1 MLFYASINP
10 LFEWQISEVV
20 TDFPSSYEVHILH
33 SPWRAYLGN
42 SLNDKSYVFA
52 QIQVS
57 ENDKACSVSDLS
69 SVVNRSR
76 KDELLE
82 QLSLTRQFNYDRIDW
97 VMGWLLIEVVLSVA
111 YGLWFTN
118 WHEHRPVSDAIIPAV
133 VATICFCIIFSQ
145 VMRVW
150 GARVAFDGIA
160 NCHGIITFNA
170 NLSKISYSIVILLFT
185 GIFAELVALA
195 IMIYQVA
202 IAVSKRRES
211 SKSSVG

>member
-20 TDFPSSYEVHILH
+20 TDFPSSYDVEIFH

-57 ENDKACSVSDLS
+57 ENNEACSVRDISF
-69 SVVNRSR
+69 VVNWSR
-76 KDELLE
+76 KDKLLE
-82 QLSLTRQFNYDRIDW
+82 QLSLTRQFNYDSIDW
-97 VMGWLLIEVVLSVA
+97 IMGWLLIEVVLSVA
-111 YGLWFTN
+111 YSFWFT
-118 WHEHRPVSDAIIPAV
+118 HVEHRPVSGTIIPAV
-133 VATICFCIIFSQ
+133 VATICFCLIFSQ

-150 GARVAFDGIA
+150 GARVAFDGFA
-160 NCHGIITFNA
+160 DCHGTITFNA
-170 NLSKISYSIVILLFT
+170 KLSKMYYSIAILSFA
-185 GIFAELVALA
+185 GIFAELAALVIMVHQVIMVA
-195 IMIYQVA
+195 
-202 IAVSKRRES
+202 SKRRES